1 MKVLEF
7 KDFEDLVESNDLKS
21 DGLIKTLIVLV
32 SVHGVDKVS
41 DIFDKMQER
50 MNATSG

>member
-1 MKVLEF
+1 MKVYEF
-7 KDFEDLVESNDLKS
+7 KDFKDLIDVDDLKA
-21 DGLIKTLIVLV
+21 DCLIKTLVVLV

-50 MNATSG
+50 MNATSC